1 MPSKIER
8 FRALVLDDP
17 ENELFRFSLAQA
29 MMAESRNADAEPH
42 LEFCVARKKDW
53 MMPRIVLGKMLLAKG
68 QLTDARRLLES
79 ALQLAVEQ
87 HLETPES
94 ELRALLESM
103 R

>member
-29 MMAESRNADAEPH
+29 MMAEGRNADAEPH

-87 HLETPES
+87 HHETPES
-94 ELRALLESM
+94 ELRAILESM